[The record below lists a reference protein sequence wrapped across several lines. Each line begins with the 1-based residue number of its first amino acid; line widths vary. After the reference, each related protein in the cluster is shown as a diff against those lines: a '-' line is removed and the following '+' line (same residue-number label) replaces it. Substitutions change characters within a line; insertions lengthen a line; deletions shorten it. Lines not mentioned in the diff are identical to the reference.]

1 MWLAG
6 IPIERIQLFCGHA
19 TKNTTEKYIKA
30 RWRETAEPNRVEMLG

>member
-6 IPIERIQLFCGHA
+6 IPIERIQLLCGHA